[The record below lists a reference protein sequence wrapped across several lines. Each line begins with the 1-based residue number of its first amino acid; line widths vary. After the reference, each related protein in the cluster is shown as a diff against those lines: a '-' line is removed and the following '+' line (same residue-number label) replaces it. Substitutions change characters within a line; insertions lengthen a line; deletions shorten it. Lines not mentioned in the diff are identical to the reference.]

1 MKSIYVHLRP
11 DQFSFSKEFSHSNY
25 VYSDLP
31 LYANLSIK
39 QTKKFLEEEPV
50 LLDNNFIN
58 NEFSGEMESFFKL
71 CKEKFPSF
79 YKDPFW
85 FLTLARLYV
94 VFLFCKK
101 ENVSEFIHLEYD
113 NLIYSDFTQLK
124 NLKPSIYFT
133 QVGPY
138 CSSAG
143 FVYCNSLESFEKFII
158 KLQQLINRGENIIRK
173 FTQYDQ
179 LSEMIMLDLIFT
191 HTKVMDY
198 LPILPFGNCSENF
211 NELQILFDSAS
222 YGQYLGGTNNG
233 NGSGWY
239 GLHHYIGRE
248 IANKS
253 IDVIFENNK
262 PFVLFDEKKIPI
274 VNLHIHSKKLENFIC
289 E

>member
-11 DQFSFSKEFSHSNY
+11 DQFSFSKEFTHSSY
-25 VYSDLP
+25 VYTDLP
-31 LYANLSIK
+31 SYANLSMQ
-39 QTKKFLEEEPV
+39 QTQKFLNEESI
-50 LLDNNFIN
+50 LLDNNIVN
-58 NEFSGEMESFFKL
+58 NDFFKEMEVFFNL

-94 VFLFCKK
+94 VFLFCKR
-101 ENVSEFIHLEYD
+101 ENISNFIHLEYD
-113 NLIYSDFTQLK
+113 NLIYSDLNQLK
-124 NLKPSIYFT
+124 TLKPSVYFT

-143 FVYCNSLESFEKFII
+143 FVYCNSLECFEKFIN
-158 KLQQLINRGENIIRK
+158 KLQQLINKGENIVRG

-191 HTKVMDY
+191 HTKEIVDY
-198 LPILPFGNCSENF
+198 LPILPLGNCSNNF
-211 NELQILFDSAS
+211 NDLQILFDGAS
-222 YGQYLGGTNNG
+222 YGHYLGGTNNG
-233 NGSGWY
+233 NESGWY

-253 IDVIFENNK
+253 IDVVFENNK
-262 PFVLFDEKKIPI
+262 PFVLFGGNIWYI
-274 VNLHIHSKKLENFIC
+274 IHFGLVNKSWRKN
-289 E
+289 